1 MGPYASCMESRRT
14 PLWVGAA
21 LLLVA
26 LNLRLPL
33 AGVGPVI
40 DDLRATL
47 GLSNA
52 AAGLLTTL
60 PVLCF
65 GVAAAGAPAVM
76 RRLGAEGGMLACIGM
91 MIAGT
96 AIRLV
101 PQVAPFFLGTLLL
114 GAAIAVCNVLVP
126 IVIKRDYPRPGTM
139 MGLYAMVLIGGAAL
153 AAGLTVPFEHAVGS
167 WWRALGVWGLAAIAA
182 FAAWVPVTWRARGT
196 GDGARPLRVRL
207 RGDRLAWLLTIMF
220 GVQSLLFYV
229 SLAWVPDILHSAGVD
244 PTEAGVMLSI
254 EMLVGIP
261 VGFAVPI
268 IAARLRDQRPI
279 IVFGVLCWVVSYGGL
294 LLAPGTAT
302 AAWMVVMGG
311 AQGVSFSLSIA
322 LIVLRA
328 PDHAHA
334 TALSG
339 MVQGGGYILAA
350 AGPLAAGALHDLT
363 GSWAAPI
370 IAMLVLTVVLLVVG
384 LPASRPGW
392 VRGRPAADAQWAY

>member
-1 MGPYASCMESRRT
+1 MESRRT

-33 AGVGPVI
+33 AGVGPVL

-60 PVLCF
+60 PILCF
-65 GVAAAGAPAVM
+65 GVAAAGAPAVV
-76 RRLGAEGGMLACIGM
+76 RLLGAEGGLLAAVGII
-91 MIAGT
+91 IAGT
-96 AIRLV
+96 AVRLV
-101 PQVAPFFLGTLLL
+101 PEVAPFFLGTVML

-139 MGLYAMVLIGGAAL
+139 MGLYTMVLISGAAL
-153 AAGLTVPFEHAVGS
+153 SAGLTVPIEHALGS
-167 WWRALGVWGLAAIAA
+167 WWDALGIWGLGAVVA
-182 FAAWVPVTWRARGT
+182 FAAWAPAVRKARSVR
-196 GDGARPLRVRL
+196 GDERPPRVLL
-207 RGDRLAWLLTIMF
+207 RGDRLAWLLTVTF
-220 GVQSLLFYV
+220 GIQSLMFYV
-229 SLAWVPDILHSAGVD
+229 SLAWVPDILRAAGID
-244 PTEAGVMLSI
+244 STAAGVMLSI
-254 EMLVGIP
+254 EMLLGVP
-261 VGFAVPI
+261 VALVAPM
-268 IAARLRDQRPI
+268 IAARLHDQRPLL
-279 IVFGVLCWVVSYGGL
+279 VGGALCWSLGWAGL

-302 AAWMVVMGG
+302 AVWMVMLGL
-311 AQGVSFSLSIA
+311 AQGLSFALCIA

-328 PDHAHA
+328 PDAAHVS
-334 TALSG
+334 ALSG
-339 MVQGGGYILAA
+339 MVQGVGYILAA

-363 GSWAAPI
+363 GGWTAPI
-370 IAMLVLTVVLLVVG
+370 IAMLALSALQLAVG